1 MILSTASLDM
11 GVLYDLVD
19 CCCACRNQVC
29 SVHGVQPVLAL
40 AVYDNECVCVCE
52 CVETRVIAWALDV
65 HHWWI
70 A

>member
-1 MILSTASLDM
+1 MILRTASFDM

-40 AVYDNECVCVCE
+40 AVYDNDCVCVCE
-52 CVETRVIAWALDV
+52 CVET
-65 HHWWI
+65 
-70 A
+70 